1 MSTFYRLLGFLRP
14 YKRGVVVSWIL
25 ASFAMAMSVVL
36 PLLTGEA
43 VETISSGARHARR
56 HELALRSNDRHTLL
70 MYALAIIAVVLARWG
85 FTYWRR
91 MIAGRVSL
99 GVEYDLRERLY
110 SQLQRLEL
118 GFFDHQ
124 QTGQLMSRATVDL
137 PAVRFFLGY
146 GLVFI
151 LQFVLTI
158 LLAGIVMIF
167 INPWLGLISL
177 APAPFV
183 VVISYRY
190 GRRARPA
197 IQEVQQRIAELTADA
212 EENIS
217 GVRIVKSFA
226 REPRQLEHFR
236 RSVGRTFEQ
245 AMVATRL
252 EATYNP
258 AIGFLPQLGIAAVLL
273 LGGNAV
279 IHAHLT
285 LGQFTT
291 FYLLLNM
298 LVGPLRSLGVTLNLA
313 QRATASGARI
323 FQVLDREPTISDPPG
338 APPLPAGSGHVRLR
352 DVTLRYRDPHDELNV
367 GTYTQG
373 AGPEQ
378 AGGADTQNGQAQQVA
393 GADMQN
399 GRAQRTGARGA
410 QNGHT
415 KPPPARRT
423 VLHDI
428 DLDVPAGRTV
438 ALVGA
443 TGSGKTSLVAL
454 ISRLYDPVEG
464 EVLLDGADVRS
475 VGLQSLRSAVAVVS
489 DDPFLF
495 SASVA
500 ENIAYAR
507 PDASTE
513 EIEDAARRAQ
523 AHDFVLR
530 LPQGYDTE
538 IGERGLSLSGGQRQ
552 RLAIARALLANPRV
566 LILDDATSSVDAS
579 TEQSIKLALAEAMA
593 GRTTF
598 VIAHR
603 LSTIALADEIVV
615 LDHGRIVAQGNHEEL
630 LDASELYREIV
641 ERGLPEQVFLT
652 RETREREVSG
662 I

>member
-1 MSTFYRLLGFLRP
+1 MATFYRLLGFLRP

-25 ASFAMAMSVVL
+25 ASFAMAMSVLL
-36 PLLTGEA
+36 PVLTGQA
-43 VETISSGARHARR
+43 VETINSGARHAHR
-56 HELALRSNDRHTLL
+56 HELAQRSHDRHTLL
-70 MYALAIIAVVLARWG
+70 VYALAIIAVVLARWG

-99 GVEYDLRERLY
+99 GVEYDLRARLY

-158 LLAGIVMIF
+158 VLAGIVMIV

-183 VVISYRY
+183 VLISYRY

-226 REPRQLEHFR
+226 REPRQLERFR

-323 FQVLDREPTISDPPG
+323 FQVLDREPTLADPPG
-338 APPLPAGSGHVRLR
+338 APPLPAGSGHVQLR
-352 DVTLRYRDPHDELNV
+352 GVTLRYSDPHDELNV
-367 GTYTQG
+367 GTFAQVG
-373 AGPEQ
+373 RA
-378 AGGADTQNGQAQQVA
+378 ADGADAT
-393 GADMQN
+393 
-399 GRAQRTGARGA
+399 AR
-410 QNGHT
+410 NGHT
-415 KPPPARRT
+415 APVPARRT
-423 VLHDI
+423 VLHEL

-464 EVLLDGADVRS
+464 ELLLDGADVRS

-507 PDASTE
+507 PDASST
-513 EIEDAARRAQ
+513 EIEEAAKRAQ

-530 LPQGYDTE
+530 LPDGYDTQ

-615 LDHGRIVAQGNHEEL
+615 LDHGRIVAQGNHEQL

-652 RETREREVSG
+652 TETREREVSG